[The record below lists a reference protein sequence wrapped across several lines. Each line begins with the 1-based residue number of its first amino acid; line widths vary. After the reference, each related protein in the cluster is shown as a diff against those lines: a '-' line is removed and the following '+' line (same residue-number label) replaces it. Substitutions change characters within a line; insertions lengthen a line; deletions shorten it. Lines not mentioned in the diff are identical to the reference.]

1 MKSKTCLCN
10 GTILRK
16 DLTRFAPLMLG
27 TGLLLWFV
35 GWSVSMT
42 YDLAYQEIGAEIPM
56 EPVSVFLLFTSLM
69 GLVSALCLFGY
80 LMKKRECDA
89 MHALPLRRET
99 LFFTHCIA
107 ALIQFVI
114 PFAILYAFMPGNRG
128 WAFQMG
134 FTLCAWLFYFGL
146 AVFSLM
152 LAGRKLGGLMIFWLL
167 SDLLSNLYTMVDCL
181 YIPQLP
187 GLYLDEELALTLTP
201 SGHMISLDFVEGSF
215 GELLLPMGLYAL
227 GGVALLFAAL
237 KFYQKRKLERAE
249 DFLAERWLEP
259 VFAWGLGI
267 TGACFLVSIFGVMGL
282 NTWVSLILGLAIGY
296 FAARMLFARS
306 VKVFQKKGLLGFAAL
321 VAVIAGS
328 VFLVSLDPL
337 GVVRKVPAME
347 QIESITLSDALAFN
361 YSYSTGSCE
370 LTDPEEIEA
379 IRTIHQEIVS
389 QEEIPMPDVLD
400 EDFYLRNDQFYLLYQ
415 LKDGSALNRIYW
427 IEDEEHLAQF
437 EYIFSQPEHLVG
449 TDSLEVL
456 LVNVSELEAYGT
468 GGGMIHTRR
477 GFLEVF
483 LKDCEAGNMYC
494 TDYEDNSAWTVSM
507 YICVGPN
514 GERQYVSIDV
524 PKDAENT
531 VAWLEDYFH

>member
-1 MKSKTCLCN
+1 MKSRTCLCN

-80 LMKKRECDA
+80 LTKKKECDA
-89 MHALPLRRET
+89 MHALPARRET

-187 GLYLDEELALTLTP
+187 GLYLDEELVLTLTP
-201 SGHMISLDFVEGSF
+201 SGHMVSLDFVEGSF

-237 KFYQKRKLERAE
+237 KFYQKRRLERAE

-267 TGACFLVSIFGVMGL
+267 TGACFLVSVFSVMGMSM
-282 NTWVSLILGLAIGY
+282 WIGLILGLAIGY

-306 VKVFQKKGLLGFAAL
+306 VKVFGKKSLLGFAAL
-321 VAVIAGS
+321 VAVMAGS
-328 VFLVSLDPL
+328 VFLVSMDPF
-337 GVVRKVPAME
+337 GAVKRVPAME
-347 QIESITLSDALAFN
+347 QIESVSVMDGAYHFN
-361 YSYSTGSCE
+361 QEGGINT
-370 LTDPEEIEA
+370 TDPEHIARIRA
-379 IRTIHQEIVS
+379 IHAELVE
-389 QEEIPMPDVLD
+389 QEELQQPASI
-400 EDFYLRNDQFYLLYQ
+400 EDLYNFWEYYYLTYT
-415 LKDGSALNRIYW
+415 LKDGSELKRSYRIS
-427 IEDEEHLAQF
+427 DEAHFDQIDYLM
-437 EYIFSQPEHLVG
+437 SQPEYLVG
-449 TDSLEVL
+449 TTSLEDL
-456 LVNVSELEAYGT
+456 MNTASELEAYGT

-477 GFLEVF
+477 NFFQVF
-483 LKDCEAGNMYC
+483 LADCEAGNMYRSN
-494 TDYEDNSAWTVSM
+494 YEEHSAWSVVMT
-507 YICVGPN
+507 IATADG
-514 GERQYVSIDV
+514 GIRYVQIDV